1 MTPKTPLLE
10 RICTSLGK
18 NNKATYPVMAIAI
31 VKGICRPTFTMMDKK
46 EKPETKK
53 YTALREG
60 LTELIAIPTYFAC
73 GELSAWGAKKLIKD
87 KALADKASK
96 NLMFL
101 GVCVAALFAIP
112 ALCSLTIN
120 PIVKRCLKN
129 KQKEEADA
137 KQTQLNKETP
147 HLQNLTSPVKQN
159 FGTAKLPLNYS
170 ISKFSQGMKVGGV

>member
-1 MTPKTPLLE
+1 MTAKAPLLE

-87 KALADKASK
+87 KALAEKASK

-112 ALCSLTIN
+112 AICSLTIN
-120 PIVKRCLKN
+120 PIVKKFLKN
-129 KQKEEADA
+129 KQKTEEEAKTLQQNSDA
-137 KQTQLNKETP
+137 P
-147 HLQNLTSPVKQN
+147 HLQNPINPVKQN
-159 FGTAKLPLNYS
+159 LGTAKLLVNYS
-170 ISKFSQGMKVGGV
+170 TSKFPQGMKVGGV

>member
-1 MTPKTPLLE
+1 
-10 RICTSLGK
+10 
-18 NNKATYPVMAIAI
+18 MAIAI

-87 KALADKASK
+87 KALAEKASK

-120 PIVKRCLKN
+120 PIVKKFLKN
-129 KQKEEADA
+129 KQKEEENR
-137 KQTQLNKETP
+137 TPQLNSDVP
-147 HLQNLTSPVKQN
+147 HITTLTNPVKQT
-159 FGTAKLPLNYS
+159 FGTAKPPINYS
-170 ISKFSQGMKVGGV
+170 PFKFPQGMKVGGV

>member
-1 MTPKTPLLE
+1 MPVQKPLLE
-10 RICTSLGK
+10 RICISLGK
-18 NNKATYPVMAIAI
+18 NNKATYPVMAIAL

-73 GELSAWGAKKLIKD
+73 GELSAWGARKLIKNE
-87 KALADKASK
+87 ALAEKASK
-96 NLMFL
+96 NLMFI

-120 PIVKRCLKN
+120 PIVKRFLK
-129 KQKEEADA
+129 KQKENAA
-137 KQTQLNKETP
+137 TQPLAPDTKI
-147 HLQNLTSPVKQN
+147 SPIRQSANPVMQN
-159 FGTAKLPLNYS
+159 FGTQKFPINYS
-170 ISKFSQGMKVGGV
+170 SQKVSSGMKVGGL